1 MKKLLILNLI
11 PLIFCTVLFAQTQ
24 KEMFDNGV
32 TFFKQGQY
40 QNAIDAFSKLIEIAP
55 DHADAYKNRGVSYMK
70 QKKYDPA
77 IEDFLKAKELFPE
90 LKGLYSNL
98 GVAYY
103 YKKDYERAIKSYDIE
118 LEMAPENYVAYFNRA
133 LCLAELGKNYKA
145 LEDLEK
151 TLNLKPDFYWAIC
164 YKADLLAENGDHI
177 KAIKAYVKAIQ
188 QDSKNAYAK
197 NKLAEL
203 NKYAKDKLAKLNKQV
218 KPKKNIEEKNENLE
232 PQKESVKQIKKIK
245 KKSEDTNL
253 QNPGYAIQ
261 TGAFLSNDN
270 AVRLK
275 TKLNNMGFDSR
286 VLILKDSQDK
296 TWYIVRTGHYTD
308 KNGAKKDFALL
319 KEELGN
325 KPVIRPVG
333 AW

>member
-1 MKKLLILNLI
+1 MKKLLILNLM

-24 KEMFDNGV
+24 KEIFDNGV

-40 QNAIDAFSKLIEIAP
+40 QNAIDAFSKLIKIAP

-103 YKKDYERAIKSYDIE
+103 YKKDYEQAIKSYDIE

-133 LCLAELGKNYKA
+133 LCLAELGKNHNA
-145 LEDLEK
+145 LDDLEK

-164 YKADLLAENGDHI
+164 YKADLLAENGDDI
-177 KAIKAYVKAIQ
+177 NAIKAYKLAIQ
-188 QDSKNAYAK
+188 QDSKNTYAK
-197 NKLAEL
+197 DKLAEL
-203 NKYAKDKLAKLNKQV
+203 NKKVKQR
-218 KPKKNIEEKNENLE
+218 KNIEEQNENPE
-232 PQKESVKQIKKIK
+232 PQKESVKQIKKANK
-245 KKSEDTNL
+245 SSEDTNSQNLVL
-253 QNPGYAIQ
+253 QNSGSQKPGYAIQ
-261 TGAFLSNDN
+261 TGAFLNHDN
-270 AVRLK
+270 AVSLK
-275 TKLNNMGFDSR
+275 TKLINLGFNSR

-319 KEELGN
+319 IEELGS
-325 KPVIRPVG
+325 KPVIRPIG

>member
-1 MKKLLILNLI
+1 MC
-11 PLIFCTVLFAQTQ
+11 LIFCTAIFAQTQ
-24 KEMFDNGV
+24 KEIFDNGV

-103 YKKDYERAIKSYDIE
+103 YKKDYEKAIKSYDIE

-133 LCLAELGKNYKA
+133 LCLAELGKNHKA
-145 LEDLEK
+145 LDDLEK

-164 YKADLLAENGDHI
+164 YKADLLAENGDDL
-177 KAIKAYVKAIQ
+177 KAIKAYEAAIQ
-188 QDSKNAYAK
+188 QDSNNA
-197 NKLAEL
+197 
-203 NKYAKDKLAKLNKQV
+203 YAKDKLAVLNK
-218 KPKKNIEEKNENLE
+218 
-232 PQKESVKQIKKIK
+232 KITQNPGLQN
-245 KKSEDTNL
+245 SGS

-261 TGAFLSNDN
+261 TGAFINHDN

-275 TKLNNMGFDSR
+275 TKLINMGFNSR
-286 VLILKDSQDK
+286 VLTLKDSKDK

-308 KNGAKKDFALL
+308 KIEAKKDFASL
-319 KEELGN
+319 KEKLGVR
-325 KPVIRPVG
+325 PVIRPIG
-333 AW
+333 TW